1 MEERRRRREKSE
13 RQKACIKDRKPL
25 WFFRKKCFVRE
36 GHRMWGKEKRVH
48 AWERIQVGG
57 TELIN

>member
-1 MEERRRRREKSE
+1 MVFQKEVFCQKGTQSVGKSE
-13 RQKACIKDRKPL
+13 
-25 WFFRKKCFVRE
+25 
-36 GHRMWGKEKRVH
+36 RVH